1 MRFRWH
7 GLRSVAPAVAITA
20 AIAAAAALWHN
31 LPEPTELYKPFDV
44 HARVGQQATGRG
56 ITATVDGVR
65 IGPKVHKVSPP
76 ERTVLSVGTWVVVD
90 AAVMATRAF
99 EMPHA
104 ALIVGPN
111 TYEPSDRFW
120 PAALGAELE
129 PGITQRGSW
138 AFEVPAELVAAAA
151 DPISLRIWLNVAS
164 LDSRIVVTIPLDGE
178 HVSRNDVVTL
188 EPVTESAT

>member
-1 MRFRWH
+1 MRLRWH
-7 GLRSVAPAVAITA
+7 GLRSVAPALAITA

-31 LPEPTELYKPFDV
+31 LPEPTEIYKPFDV
-44 HARVGQQATGRG
+44 HAGVGQQATGRG

-76 ERTVLSVGTWVVVD
+76 ERTVQSVGTWVVVD
-90 AAVMATRAF
+90 AAVTSTRAF
-99 EMPHA
+99 GLPRT

-151 DPISLRIWLNVAS
+151 DPISLRVWLNSDS
-164 LDSRIVVTIPLDGE
+164 LDSRIVVTIPLDGQ
-178 HVSRNDVVTL
+178 HVSRDYVITL

>member
-1 MRFRWH
+1 MRLRWH
-7 GLRSVAPAVAITA
+7 GLRSVAPALAITA

-31 LPEPTELYKPFDV
+31 LPEPTEIYKPFDV
-44 HARVGQQATGRG
+44 HAGVGQQATGRG

-65 IGPKVHKVSPP
+65 IGPKVHKMSPP
-76 ERTVLSVGTWVVVD
+76 ERTVQSVGTWVVVD
-90 AAVMATRAF
+90 AAVTSTRAF
-99 EMPHA
+99 GLPRT

-151 DPISLRIWLNVAS
+151 DPISLRVWLNSDS
-164 LDSRIVVTIPLDGE
+164 LDSRIVVTIPLDGQ
-178 HVSRNDVVTL
+178 HVSRDYVITL

>member
-1 MRFRWH
+1 MRLRWH
-7 GLRSVAPAVAITA
+7 GLRSVAPALAITA

-31 LPEPTELYKPFDV
+31 LPEPTEIYKPFDV
-44 HARVGQQATGRG
+44 HAGVGQQATGRG

-65 IGPKVHKVSPP
+65 IGPKVHKMSPP
-76 ERTVLSVGTWVVVD
+76 ERTVQSVGTWVVVD
-90 AAVMATRAF
+90 AAVTSTRAF
-99 EMPHA
+99 GLPRT

-151 DPISLRIWLNVAS
+151 DPISLRVWLNSDS
-164 LDSRIVVTIPLDGE
+164 LDSRIVVTIPLDGK
-178 HVSRNDVVTL
+178 HVSRDDVITL